1 LPAGKVADMG
11 KMDSRWLAF
20 RLIMYTIV
28 NLCVMG
34 GLLFLPAGTF
44 DWWRAWVLVG
54 IVAVG
59 SLISELKLFPD
70 HKDLIRERLK
80 APVQKGQPLID
91 KIITSIMLLIFYGM
105 FVFIALDVFRFHLM
119 GRPGPLVS
127 FAGLVLLAAGWRI
140 AYLALRENAFAALV
154 VKSQGERGQ
163 TVIDSGVYGVVRHP
177 MYAGAI
183 PFFLGMPLWLESY
196 AAVVLAVFLIFLLM
210 LRIMIEEKYL
220 RRELIGYDAYTKR
233 VRYKLIPHV
242 W

>member
-1 LPAGKVADMG
+1 MD
-11 KMDSRWLAF
+11 KMNSRWLAF
-20 RLIMYTIV
+20 RLIIYTV
-28 NLCVMG
+28 VSLCVIG

-44 DWWRAWVLVG
+44 HWWRAWVLIGV
-54 IVAVG
+54 IAAG
-59 SLISELKLFPD
+59 SLISELRLFPE

-80 APVQKGQPLID
+80 PPVQKGQPLAD
-91 KIITSIMLLIFYGM
+91 KIITLLMLLVFYGM
-105 FVFIALDVFRFHLM
+105 FVFNALDVFRFHIM

-127 FAGLVLLAAGWRI
+127 FAGLALLVAGWRI

-196 AAVVLAVFLIFLLM
+196 AAVVPAVFLFFLLM
-210 LRIMIEEKYL
+210 LRITIEEKYL
-220 RRELIGYDAYTKR
+220 RRELTGYDDYTKR
-233 VRYKLIPHV
+233 VRYRLIPHV

>member
-1 LPAGKVADMG
+1 
-11 KMDSRWLAF
+11 
-20 RLIMYTIV
+20 LIGVI
-28 NLCVMG
+28 
-34 GLLFLPAGTF
+34 
-44 DWWRAWVLVG
+44 
-54 IVAVG
+54 AVG
-59 SLISELKLFPD
+59 SLISELRLFPE

-80 APVQKGQPLID
+80 SPIQKGQPLAD
-91 KIITSIMLLIFYGM
+91 KTITLLMLLTFYGM
-105 FVFIALDVFRFHLM
+105 FVFIALDVFRFHLL

-127 FAGLVLLAAGWRI
+127 FAGLALLVAGWRI

-196 AAVVLAVFLIFLLM
+196 AAVVLAVSLIFLLM
-210 LRIMIEEKYL
+210 VRITIEEEYL
-220 RRELIGYDAYTKR
+220 LRELIGYDAYRKR
-233 VRYKLIPHV
+233 VRYRLIPHV